1 MNTELS
7 NTDKLNLFY
16 EELKRLKIDI
26 RPPNINY
33 SYAEFLPRD
42 KTIYYALSAIK
53 AVGYEAVSNIVSER
67 EKNGIFK
74 SISSFLS
81 RVESKNLNKLQLEGL
96 IKSGALDTLDQNR
109 KKLLKMFQII

>member
-33 SYAEFLPRD
+33 SYAEFLPRG

-53 AVGYEAVSNIVSER
+53 AVGYEAISNVINER
-67 EKNGIFK
+67 LKNGDF
-74 SISSFLS
+74 
-81 RVESKNLNKLQLEGL
+81 KNLSDFINRINPKDINKF
-96 IKSGALDTLDQNR
+96 DP
-109 KKLLKMFQII
+109 